1 MTRFCAAAK
10 RIKSNLLFIALF
22 TFIIFNVQ
30 SSRYAV
36 DVMGTRMSDWC
47 IQIRGLNEYTLYCR
61 QETQLN
67 RVNSFYLEIVAN
79 RSSNSNN
86 IVFVITKQCEP
97 RGDVTLCDKLLGSH
111 CFTSKDAQGL
121 KLVKKMADKN
131 IWPTKT
137 FALQDIYTYSHVYI
151 FTYVKHMREY
161 MTY

>member
-97 RGDVTLCDKLLGSH
+97 RGDVTLCDKSSWLPL
-111 CFTSKDAQGL
+111 FYKQRRTGL
-121 KLVKKMADKN
+121 EACKK
-131 IWPTKT
+131 WPTKT
-137 FALQDIYTYSHVYI
+137 FGRQKHLHYKTYTHIHTYIYL
-151 FTYVKHMREY
+151 HM
-161 MTY
+161 